1 MPTQQQHR
9 LLDEPY
15 YCSNPAFFFPELHI
29 HRTSQKPCEI
39 CLGIRKQEI
48 KKPKKSIWLVG
59 WLAKKCQSFFFHEL
73 HIHRT
78 SQKPLRKLYY
88 TQTRKTART
97 RGLPPASCW
106 LTNVSEVKSYNPRQ
120 DTALIR
126 RFLLVQLCATNEAKT
141 RKVRNTTT
149 VGDSTPNHVTW

>member
-1 MPTQQQHR
+1 MSRITAAIQHSSSPNFTSTGR
-9 LLDEPY
+9 HKSLAKFALPY
-15 YCSNPAFFFPELHI
+15 AS
-29 HRTSQKPCEI
+29 
-39 CLGIRKQEI
+39 
-48 KKPKKSIWLVG
+48 KKSRNPRNQSGWLAG

-97 RGLPPASCW
+97 RGLPPAPCW

-120 DTALIR
+120 EPALIQR
-126 RFLLVQLCATNEAKT
+126 SLLVQLCATNGAKT
-141 RKVRNTTT
+141 RKLRNTTT
-149 VGDSTPNHVTW
+149 VEGSTPNHVT